1 MSENYIQPF
10 QGQNGVVVSSITVQK
25 LNKNGDLV
33 EMIPVVL
40 LDVSGSMVMQI
51 KSGKSKIQ
59 ILNEVVKTQ
68 FGAVRKF
75 AFSNKCFECFGILE
89 AYGST
94 NLSNAFRFL
103 PKENLDLCLLS
114 DGYPTDDENECIE
127 VAKSLGY
134 PVNVMYIGDS
144 GDSGEQFMIKL
155 AKATGGKIMTINSL
169 NLDSKRLGEGMIKLL
184 TEK

>member
-10 QGQNGVVVSSITVQK
+10 QGQNGVIIQSVTVQRLEK
-25 LNKNGDLV
+25 DGSLI

-40 LDVSGSMVMQI
+40 LDVSGSMNQET

-75 AFSNKCFECFGILE
+75 AFSSHCFECFGELDAFGDTDLIK
-89 AYGST
+89 
-94 NLSNAFRFL
+94 AFRFL
-103 PKENLDLCLLS
+103 PKGNLDLCLLS
-114 DGYPTDDENECIE
+114 DGYPNNDESDCIE
-127 VAKSLGY
+127 VAKGLGY
-134 PVNVMYIGDS
+134 SINVLYIGDP
-144 GDSGEQFMIKL
+144 GNTGEMFMIRL
-155 AKATGGKIMTINSL
+155 AKATGGKIMTIGSL
-169 NLDSKRLGEGMIKLL
+169 NLDSKQLGEEMVKLL